1 MPGTIAVEYV
11 QSIVSTTNSID
22 GLVVGQREMHISVES
37 ETALV
42 EIENRPSAITHEI
55 RGVREVRDVADI

>member
-42 EIENRPSAITHEI
+42 EIENRPSAITQEI